1 MEVLEVSE
9 LRKSFKDFVAV
20 DGVSFSVKA
29 GEVFGLLGPNG
40 AGKST
45 TMMMI
50 AGLLRPDSGDILL
63 EGQHF
68 TPEDRLL
75 RHLIGVV
82 PQDLAIYED
91 LTARENLNFFGS
103 LYGVRGKLL
112 EDRIAETL
120 ERIGLTERADD
131 HAGTFSGGM
140 KRRLNFGAGLLHK
153 PRLLILDEP
162 TVGVDPQ
169 SRSHLLDC
177 VRSLRE
183 EGVGII
189 YASHYM
195 EEVEAICE
203 RVAIIDRGQRI
214 AYDHI
219 HHLLGQVG
227 SGLKLRI
234 SPPQNGLMERLK
246 GKATLQKTALDE
258 NLLLISRLPENRN
271 EDLREE
277 LKDVL
282 REIERSHVELH
293 GIDTEEPSLEK
304 LFLDLT
310 GKSLRD

>member
-1 MEVLEVSE
+1 MAVLEVSE
-9 LRKSFKDFVAV
+9 LRKSFEDLVAV
-20 DGVSFSVKA
+20 DGVSFEVNA

-50 AGLLRPDSGDILL
+50 AGLLRPDGGEILL
-63 EGQHF
+63 EGHHF
-68 TPEDRLL
+68 APEDREL

-91 LTARENLNFFGS
+91 MSALENLLFFGS
-103 LYGVRGKLL
+103 LYGIGGQLL
-112 EDRIAETL
+112 KDRVEETL
-120 ERIGLTERADD
+120 HRIGLVDRAHD
-131 HAGTFSGGM
+131 HSGTFSGGM
-140 KRRLNFGAGLLHK
+140 KRRLNFGAALLHK
-153 PRLLILDEP
+153 PHLLILDEP

-177 VRSLRE
+177 VRDLMK
-183 EGVGII
+183 EGVAII

-195 EEVEAICE
+195 EEVEAICD
-203 RVAIIDRGQRI
+203 RVGIIDHGKRI

-219 HHLLGQVG
+219 SNLLGQVG
-227 SGLKLRI
+227 SDVRLRI

-246 GKATLQKTALDE
+246 GKATLQTTALNE
-258 NLLLISRLPENRN
+258 NLLIINRLPEQRN
-271 EDLREE
+271 DDLRTE
-277 LKDVL
+277 LNDVL
-282 REIERSHVELH
+282 KEIEKSNVQLR

>member
-9 LRKSFKDFVAV
+9 LRKSFETLVAV
-20 DGVSFSVKA
+20 DGVSFDVKA

-50 AGLLRPDSGDILL
+50 AGLLRPDSGEIKL

-68 TPEDRLL
+68 SPENRAL

-91 LTARENLNFFGS
+91 MSALENLMFFGS
-103 LYGVRGKLL
+103 LYGIKGKLL
-112 EDRIAETL
+112 QERIEDTL
-120 ERIGLTERADD
+120 NRIGLTDRAHDRSGD
-131 HAGTFSGGM
+131 FSGGM
-140 KRRLNFGAGLLHK
+140 KRRLNFGAALLHK
-153 PRLLILDEP
+153 PHLLILDEP

-177 VRSLRE
+177 VRNLKE
-183 EGVGII
+183 EGVAVI

-203 RVAIIDRGQRI
+203 RVAIIDHGQRI
-214 AYDHI
+214 AYDQI
-219 HHLLGQVG
+219 STLLGKVG
-227 SGLKLRI
+227 ADLKLKI

-246 GKATLQKTALDE
+246 GKVTLQKTALNE
-258 NLLLISRLPENRN
+258 NLLVINRLPEQR
-271 EDLREE
+271 EQDLKAE
-277 LKDVL
+277 LGEVL
-282 REIERSHVELH
+282 REIEKSNVELR

>member
-1 MEVLEVSE
+1 MAVLEVSE
-9 LRKSFKDFVAV
+9 LRKSFEDLVAV
-20 DGVSFSVKA
+20 DGVSFEVNA

-50 AGLLRPDSGDILL
+50 AGLVRPDSGEILL
-63 EGQHF
+63 EGNQF
-68 TPEDRLL
+68 TAEKREL

-91 LTARENLNFFGS
+91 MTALENLMFFGS
-103 LYGVRGKLL
+103 LYGVRGQELK
-112 EDRIAETL
+112 DRIEDTL
-120 ERIGLTERADD
+120 QRIGLVDRAHDR
-131 HAGTFSGGM
+131 AETFSGGM
-140 KRRLNFGAGLLHK
+140 KRRLNFGAALLHK
-153 PRLLILDEP
+153 PHLLILDEP

-177 VRSLRE
+177 IRNLNK
-183 EGVGII
+183 EGVAII

-195 EEVEAICE
+195 EEVEAICD
-203 RVAIIDRGQRI
+203 RVAIIDHGQRI

-219 HHLLGQVG
+219 SALLSKV
-227 SGLKLRI
+227 SADLKLKI

-246 GKATLQKTALDE
+246 GRASLETTALNE
-258 NLLLISRLPENRN
+258 NMLVISRLPEQRN
-271 EDLREE
+271 EDLRAE
-277 LKDVL
+277 LSDVL
-282 REIERSHVELH
+282 NEIEKSNVELR